1 MQDIQHV
8 LSDNEM
14 SEKIPEGKDR
24 YGYMDYTEMKEIAVQ
39 KIHLE
44 SLRSIRR
51 YFSPWNIIMHEVF

>member
-1 MQDIQHV
+1 
-8 LSDNEM
+8 M